1 MFNFCS
7 TDTIIPSL
15 TFTKAELVYAMT
27 FLMADIPPS
36 DHSTRIE
43 MVELRHYLNQI
54 KDKVALAAVDGT
66 LRGGMAASAAEGVE
80 VSPQDEKTAPV
91 PSMSELRT
99 QFPTLT
105 DEEFNEVV
113 TKAQKERMQEEKRK
127 RAMLPDN
134 PPPSFIAKEN
144 TTTLEVSK
152 SKKNSQRFAQLLGG

>member
-7 TDTIIPSL
+7 SDTVIPSL

-27 FLMADIPPS
+27 ILMADIPPT

-66 LRGGMAASAAEGVE
+66 LRGGMAASEAKGVE
-80 VSPQDEKTAPV
+80 VSPQDEKNAPM
-91 PSMSELRT
+91 PSMSELRA

-105 DEEFNEVV
+105 DVEFNEVV
-113 TKAQKERMQEEKRK
+113 SKARKERMKEEDRK
-127 RAMLPDN
+127 RASLPA
-134 PPPSFIAKEN
+134 PPHPSFVAKGN
-144 TTTLEVSK
+144 VTTMGVSE